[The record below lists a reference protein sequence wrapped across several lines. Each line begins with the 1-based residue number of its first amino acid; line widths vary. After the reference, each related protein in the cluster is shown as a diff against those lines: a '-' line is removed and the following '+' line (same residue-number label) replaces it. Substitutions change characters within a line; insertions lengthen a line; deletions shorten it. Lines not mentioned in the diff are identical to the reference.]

1 MNPLSKEEGL
11 PRTSEPSE
19 PAKNLPHPELN
30 PLENPLLSENMHRWA
45 EVYFNNPPERRDA
58 AVVDL
63 LEELLE
69 EKRQR
74 DEQIR
79 KANPTFFP
87 QSRVVNTS
95 VGNHEKIVLCP
106 ACRTANPANHQFCGN
121 CGQTLETGAERARE
135 NEPLPLERSGQGMTA
150 MPAPMTA
157 LPAEPKPASQEFREE
172 VASDEIQ
179 EFDDTPEGE
188 EYVSSYEHEPR
199 PFPPAYASND
209 LSLFQSLRAPAD
221 EGEEDW
227 EYGPQPT
234 SSYRYYVAV
243 VLTILILGLGYL
255 AWHSAQTSRSAS
267 APPPTPAADSSPAPA
282 PESSSAKAE
291 SSQPAPKNPAE
302 PAANPPEASS
312 NNEPKTPARQ
322 KEHGLTK
329 ASDTEPIASRTN
341 TPSTGHSGPGAEEL
355 ATAQRYL
362 GGADGR
368 GRDSSE
374 AAKWLWKAISKHNG
388 PATLML
394 ADLYLK
400 GDGVTKNCDQGRV
413 LLDSAAQRGIAG
425 AGERLRNLQAFG
437 CR

>member
-1 MNPLSKEEGL
+1 M

-19 PAKNLPHPELN
+19 PAKSLSHPELN

-69 EKRQR
+69 ERRQR
-74 DEQIR
+74 DELIR
-79 KANPTFFP
+79 KANPMP
-87 QSRVVNTS
+87 VAASRVVNTPAS
-95 VGNHEKIVLCP
+95 NHERLVYCP
-106 ACRTANPANHQFCGN
+106 ACRTANPVSHQFCGM
-121 CGQTLETGAERARE
+121 CGQTLEAEEQRAAE
-135 NEPLPLERSGQGMTA
+135 NEPKLDTRTDRRMTA
-150 MPAPMTA
+150 APVVNP
-157 LPAEPKPASQEFREE
+157 LPATQEFRDE
-172 VASDEIQ
+172 VESDGVH
-179 EFDDTPEGE
+179 EFEDAPEGE

-199 PFPPAYASND
+199 SFPPAYASND

-227 EYGPQPT
+227 EYGPQPS

-243 VLTILILGLGYL
+243 VLTALILGLGYL
-255 AWHSAQTSRSAS
+255 AWHSAQTAQSSRGAE
-267 APPPTPAADSSPAPA
+267 PPPATPTAESAQPPAPA
-282 PESSSAKAE
+282 ASDAKAQSNAPADPKNATQPAASNTASE
-291 SSQPAPKNPAE
+291 SNNNDGETPAPK
-302 PAANPPEASS
+302 
-312 NNEPKTPARQ
+312 Q
-322 KEHGLTK
+322 KEHALTK
-329 ASDTEPIASRTN
+329 ASDSERIADSS
-341 TPSTGHSGPGAEEL
+341 TPKASHAGPGGAEL

-362 GGADGR
+362 SGEGGQ

-400 GDGVTKNCDQGRV
+400 GDGVAKNCDQGRV